1 MPVDEPLYPVN
12 LLLTGRSCLVVG
24 GGNVAVGKVRGL
36 VEAGARV
43 TVVAPEVDD
52 RILAMATDPSD
63 EPKSTRDGSGRV
75 APGSAAP
82 AGERGTVA
90 VERRAYRPG
99 DVAQHRLVI
108 AATGTPAVNQQV
120 YDDGEAAGVWVNSA
134 DDPERCSVILAARV
148 RQGRLTVTVSTAGH
162 SPAVAS
168 WLRARLADELGPE
181 YDELIGLLSEAREE
195 VRAQGHSTELL
206 DWRAALDSGILDL
219 VRAGRLEDA
228 KERLRACL
236 SSSSD

>member
-12 LLLTGRSCLVVG
+12 LLLAGRSCLVVG
-24 GGNVAVGKVRGL
+24 GGRVAVGKVRGL

-43 TVVAPEVDD
+43 TVVAPEVDE
-52 RILAMATDPSD
+52 RILAMAAGTL
-63 EPKSTRDGSGRV
+63 EPGSL
-75 APGSAAP
+75 APGAPSPEPGGAAQ
-82 AGERGTVA
+82 AGTVV
-90 VERRAYRPG
+90 VERRPYRRG
-99 DVAQHRLVI
+99 EVAGHRLVI
-108 AATGTPAVNQQV
+108 AATGDRAVNQQV
-120 YDDGEAAGVWVNSA
+120 YDDGEDVGVWVNSA
-134 DDPERCSVILAARV
+134 DDPERCSVILPARI

-195 VRAQGHSTELL
+195 VRVAGHSTELL